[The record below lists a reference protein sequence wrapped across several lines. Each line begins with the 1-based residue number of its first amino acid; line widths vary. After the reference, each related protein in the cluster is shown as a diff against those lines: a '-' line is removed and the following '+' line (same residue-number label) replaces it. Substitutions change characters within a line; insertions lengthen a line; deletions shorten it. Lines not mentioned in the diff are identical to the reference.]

1 MPIDNQNYGNDE
13 VISTGDSGISTRS
26 IFLPM
31 LLAILKR
38 PWLSI
43 GSIFL
48 IMIPIVFYLYSQVPR
63 YRSTSIVTVANDSGE
78 QGLMTKAVADPTLNW
93 NDSEEFYL
101 YILDSYSYRDHIVKN
116 VLEAFPSL
124 PPDSIAKIVEF
135 DISHRQKSRST
146 SFIYIEAESESPDFA
161 RFLAQQAI
169 TSFKALSMKL
179 RLSNSSVVADF
190 ITNQLDELNAKLSQK
205 EAEIQDF
212 LADRKLNEVDVAT
225 GISSELRRLEQS
237 LTNAKAM
244 REMARLQIETY
255 SSQIENRFNESL
267 GPEDE
272 TNENNKLDLRN
283 QLDNLNAMLSD
294 SVSFNSDSLEIVNI
308 QRERKSTLARLIAL
322 MHDNESTT
330 ENRGRTLQIS
340 AGALKSE
347 LEQSLIQFESVEI
360 ECLFYQSTI
369 NNYIDEHPNLSQ
381 DILEYFN
388 FSRAKSVLQTAIN
401 ILIEKNETIRIKMAG
416 ERGGIRVIDEPR
428 IPLSPIPQNRGKKL
442 AASFIIALAFGFV
455 LAYVIDLFDNT
466 VQGEIDIATK
476 FHLPVYGSIPVLSL
490 RGIRSR
496 RHKTIIYPD
505 ETNGKVDLTH
515 LNYHSESSP
524 VAEAY
529 RSIRTAL
536 SFTAR
541 ERQQKA
547 FVISSAV
554 AGEGKSLTTYNLGVS
569 FAQGGF
575 KTLLIDTDLRRS
587 SLHKMFNTDREPGI
601 TDYLLGE
608 KTVTDIFLKGV
619 IENLTMIRSGTKV
632 NNPADLL
639 SSHKMRQFLDEVS
652 PLFDIILFDTPPITP
667 CMDSRNLANI
677 VGGMIYIVRAELTK
691 MNVLEHSISLVNRVN
706 VEILGVIVNYASFRY
721 GYGYY
726 YLYHRYQSYGYY
738 SGGYS
743 YYYYSYYQDSDTGQ
757 DVRKKKKKTK
767 GKDTDQTTDQIT

>member
-1 MPIDNQNYGNDE
+1 MPVDNQDYGYDE
-13 VISTGDSGISTRS
+13 VMSTGDSGISTRS

-43 GSIFL
+43 GAIFL
-48 IMIPIVFYLYSQVPR
+48 VMIPIVFYLYSQVPR
-63 YRSTSIVTVANDSGE
+63 YKSTSIVSVSNDMGE
-78 QGLMTKAVADPTLNW
+78 RSLISKTGIDPTRSW

-101 YILDSYSYRDHIVKN
+101 YILDSYSYNDHIVKN
-116 VLEAFPSL
+116 VLEAYPHL
-124 PPDSIAKIVEF
+124 PPDSISTIVRR
-135 DISHRQKSRST
+135 DISHRQKARSST
-146 SFIYIEAESESPDFA
+146 FIYIEAESESPTFA

-169 TSFKALSMKL
+169 TSFKSLSTKL
-179 RLSNSSVVADF
+179 RLSNSSIVADF
-190 ITNQLDELNAKLSQK
+190 ITNQLDELNSKLSQK
-205 EAEIQDF
+205 EAEIQSF
-212 LADRKLNEVDVAT
+212 LSDRKLNEVDVAT
-225 GISSELRRLEQS
+225 GISSELRGLEQS
-237 LTNAKAM
+237 LTSAKGM
-244 REMARLQIETY
+244 REMARLRIATY
-255 SSQIENRFNESL
+255 SQQIENRFNESL
-267 GPEDE
+267 NPEDE
-272 TNENNKLDLRN
+272 ATEKHRLALRTQLENLDSV
-283 QLDNLNAMLSD
+283 LSD
-294 SVSFNSDSLEIVNI
+294 SLSLNTDSLGMIEIQQERKRILTRLIGLMHEGNSQNDNSGLNI
-308 QRERKSTLARLIAL
+308 QISSDALRK
-322 MHDNESTT
+322 
-330 ENRGRTLQIS
+330 
-340 AGALKSE
+340 E
-347 LEQSLIQFESVEI
+347 LESSLIQFESAEI
-360 ECLFYQSTI
+360 KCHFYQSAI
-369 NNYIDEHPNLSQ
+369 DLYIREHPNLSQ

-401 ILIEKNETIRIKMAG
+401 ILIEKHETIRIEMAG
-416 ERGGIRVIDEPR
+416 ESGGIRIIDEPR
-428 IPLSPIPQNRGKKL
+428 IPSSPIPQNRGKKL
-442 AASFIIALAFGFV
+442 AASFIIALAFGFA
-455 LAYVIDLFDNT
+455 LAYIIDLFDNT
-466 VQGEIDIATK
+466 VQGEVDIATK

-496 RHKTIIYPD
+496 KHKTFIQTD
-505 ETNGKVDLTH
+505 ETDGKVNLTH

-529 RSIRTAL
+529 RSIRTAV

-608 KTVTDIFLKGV
+608 KSVAEVFLKGTV
-619 IENLTMIRSGTKV
+619 ENLTMIRSGTKV

-691 MNVLEHSISLVNRVN
+691 MNILEHSISLVNRVN

-767 GKDTDQTTDQIT
+767 EEETDQTTDQTT

>member
-1 MPIDNQNYGNDE
+1 MPIDNQDYGYDE
-13 VISTGDSGISTRS
+13 VVSTGESSISTRS

-48 IMIPIVFYLYSQVPR
+48 VTIPIVFYMYSQVPR
-63 YRSTSIVTVANDSGE
+63 YRSTSIVTVANDLGDQNLISKVVINPN
-78 QGLMTKAVADPTLNW
+78 QNW

-101 YILDSYSYRDHIVKN
+101 YILDSYSYNDHIVKN
-116 VLEAFPSL
+116 ILEAFPHL
-124 PPDSIAKIVEF
+124 PPDSITDIVER

-146 SFIYIEAESESPDFA
+146 SFIYIEAESESPDFS

-205 EAEIQDF
+205 EGEIQDF
-212 LADRKLNEVDVAT
+212 LVDRKLNEVDVAT
-225 GISSELRRLEQS
+225 GISSELRGLEQS
-237 LTNAKAM
+237 LTKAKAM

-267 GPEDE
+267 DPEDDTTE
-272 TNENNKLDLRN
+272 MLKLDLRN

-294 SVSFNSDSLEIVNI
+294 SVSFSSDSLEIANV
-308 QRERKSTLARLIAL
+308 QRERKRILSRLIAL
-322 MHDNESTT
+322 MHDNDSITES
-330 ENRGRTLQIS
+330 RGLTLQIS
-340 AGALKSE
+340 ADALKKE
-347 LEQSLIQFESVEI
+347 LELSLIQFESAEI
-360 ECLFYQSTI
+360 ECLFYQSAI
-369 NNYIDEHPNLSQ
+369 KIYISEHPNLSQ

-388 FSRAKSVLQTAIN
+388 YSRAKSVLQTAIN
-401 ILIEKNETIRIKMAG
+401 ILIEKHETIRIKMAG
-416 ERGGIRVIDEPR
+416 ERGGIRIIDEPR
-428 IPLSPIPQNRGKKL
+428 VPSSPIPQNRGRKL
-442 AASFIIALAFGFV
+442 AASFLIALAFGFA

-466 VQGEIDIATK
+466 IQGEVDIATK

-490 RGIRSR
+490 RGIKSR
-496 RHKTIIYPD
+496 KHRTIIQPD
-505 ETNGKVDLTH
+505 EINGKVDLTL

-529 RSIRTAL
+529 RSIRTAV

-575 KTLLIDTDLRRS
+575 KTLLVDTDLRRS
-587 SLHKMFNTDREPGI
+587 SLHKLFNTDREPGI
-601 TDYLLGE
+601 TNYLVGE
-608 KTVTDIFLKGV
+608 KTVAEIFLKGNV
-619 IENLTMIRSGTKV
+619 ENLTMVCSGMKV

-639 SSHKMRQFLDEVS
+639 ASHKMRQFIDEVS

-667 CMDSRNLANI
+667 CMDSRNLANL

-691 MNVLEHSISLVNRVN
+691 LNILEHSIGLTNRVN
-706 VEILGVIVNYASFRY
+706 VEILGVIINYASFRY

-743 YYYYSYYQDSDTGQ
+743 YYYYSYYQEQDTS
-757 DVRKKKKKTK
+757 
-767 GKDTDQTTDQIT
+767 